1 MTDYR
6 LSFPG
11 YPPAMPK
18 YTFFVCNKC
27 KRIKYPKSF
36 YLADVES
43 ARQVAGR
50 IARAFG
56 EVVPG
61 WSELSSDQ
69 QNNFA
74 VEAVDE
80 VGQTVLTL
88 PFDEAEQSKSE
99 PDNGNTRPAHKEAP
113 PGLLN

>member
-1 MTDYR
+1 MSDYK

-11 YPPAMPK
+11 YPLAMPK
-18 YTFFVCNKC
+18 YIFFVCNMR
-27 KRIKYPKSF
+27 KRIKYPRCF
-36 YLADVES
+36 HLPGVEA
-43 ARQVAGR
+43 ARQVALR

-69 QNNFA
+69 QRYFA

-80 VGQTVLTL
+80 AGQTVVTL

-99 PDNGNTRPAHKEAP
+99 PDQGNTRHAHKEAP